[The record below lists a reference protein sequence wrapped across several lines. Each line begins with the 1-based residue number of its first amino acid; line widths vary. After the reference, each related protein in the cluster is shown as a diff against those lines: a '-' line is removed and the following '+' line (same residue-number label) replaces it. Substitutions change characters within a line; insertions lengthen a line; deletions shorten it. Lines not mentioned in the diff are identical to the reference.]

1 MVTLRVRNESC
12 LKRLYRSDAL
22 SRIAGRVCKGEGLR
36 KRVEISLLL
45 CDDAMMKVLNRKYRN
60 KNATTDVLS
69 FEQPELPSQ
78 KLRALG
84 DIVISLQTVEYNCGG
99 DRALMRGEIALLFCH
114 GLLHLLGYDH
124 HTARERREM
133 TSRQAAYLEIPDSAA
148 WNFGPKKAVNR
159 ESRN

>member
-12 LKRLYRSDAL
+12 RKRLYRSDAL
-22 SRIAGRVCKGEGLR
+22 SRIAGRVCRGEGLR
-36 KRVEISLLL
+36 KHVEISLLL
-45 CDDAMMKVLNRKYRN
+45 CDDAMMKVLNKKYRN
-60 KNATTDVLS
+60 KNASTDVLS

-84 DIVISLQTVEYNCGG
+84 DIVISLQAVEHNCGG
-99 DRALMRGEIALLFCH
+99 DRAQMRGEITLLFCH

-133 TSRQAAYLEIPDSAA
+133 TARQAAYLEISDRAA
-148 WNFGPKKAVNR
+148 WNFGPKKPVNR
-159 ESRN
+159 QSRN